1 MEAVQDLSE
10 AVSGRVVCDLI
21 KYYRRYEKW
30 KNCEWRRFII
40 YIFSSLP
47 PTAKPNAKELG
58 KEIKCCKMERID
70 ATNTKNGTG
79 TCVVRMLHK
88 EKYSVVKSIALS
100 FIKRLYT
107 ERVLRKE
114 KSRCLAKSSFA
125 GHMLIG
131 LVQHNSNEQVR
142 K

>member
-1 MEAVQDLSE
+1 MQCVIKGLHRPRETETSKEMEAVQDLSE

-40 YIFSSLP
+40 YIFLSLP

-70 ATNTKNGTG
+70 ATNTKNGIG
-79 TCVVRMLHK
+79 TYVVRML
-88 EKYSVVKSIALS
+88 
-100 FIKRLYT
+100 RQ
-107 ERVLRKE
+107 RK
-114 KSRCLAKSSFA
+114 
-125 GHMLIG
+125 
-131 LVQHNSNEQVR
+131 VQCC
-142 K
+142 